1 VLTGLNANGC
11 QAVDS
16 VVIGSDPCVG
26 LQDEAFTFEVYPNP
40 TNSFLNIEFEGA
52 LIEVTLRNL
61 EGKLLSQTIVN
72 ASPILLDMTNYP
84 SGMYLLQLTGENHL
98 QTQRIIKQ

>member
-1 VLTGLNANGC
+1 MLTGLNANGC

-26 LQDEAFTFEVYPNP
+26 LQDEAFTFEIYPNP

-61 EGKLLSQTIVN
+61 EGKLLSQTSVH

-84 SGMYLLQLTGENHL
+84 SGMYLLQLTGENHM